1 VFACWPAE
9 QSTGEAEGNEL
20 FGHNSDGDLIS
31 DTPGARILSHRQN
44 IQPYG
49 PLLAIQPISRALV
62 P

>member
-1 VFACWPAE
+1 MSYLATTLTVI
-9 QSTGEAEGNEL
+9 
-20 FGHNSDGDLIS
+20 LIS